1 MGDYHQERQINL
13 VAQSM
18 GQFAKMARELQ
29 WKLTEEAAA
38 KSLGIDV
45 ATLQAVEAG
54 DQSVTLG
61 TMLRVWKKMQILGD
75 VQTAA
80 LNADVLIEAEISRD
94 MAIHSARAAENLRK
108 LNERERLAY
117 NERNA
122 QK

>member
-13 VAQSM
+13 VAESM
-18 GQFAKMARELQ
+18 GRFAKMARELQ

-38 KSLGIDV
+38 TRLGIDV
-45 ATLQAVEAG
+45 ATLQAVESG

-61 TMLRVWKKMQILGD
+61 VMLRVWQKMQILGD
-75 VQTAA
+75 VQAAA
-80 LNADVLIEAEISRD
+80 LNADVLIRAELDRD
-94 MAIHSARAAENLRK
+94 MAIHEAAAAENQRK
-108 LNERERLAY
+108 RVERGRLAY

>member
-13 VAQSM
+13 VAESM
-18 GQFAKMARELQ
+18 GRFAKMARELQ

-75 VQTAA
+75 VQAA
-80 LNADVLIEAEISRD
+80 AHNADVLIEAELNRD
-94 MAIHSARAAENLRK
+94 MAIFSIQAVENLRR

-117 NERNA
+117 SERNA